1 MAVAQLEI
9 EVVGKLDKF
18 DYTIEE
24 ATKKLKEFTKIAST
38 SSKDQID
45 VFNRKI
51 QDLKDY
57 IKSLKEV
64 GLPDIVYKLGDDLSK
79 ANPTLD
85 QTNALIKKFK
95 DQAGSASK
103 NELPALNNEILK
115 LQQYASGLQKLG
127 LPNNLPDNT
136 KRSTTALT
144 SLNQVVQDLPFGFI
158 GIQNNIPN
166 LVQQFS
172 LLTKDSKGFK
182 NALVEVGNAISGPIG
197 LVAGVSLLTTG
208 LTALVQKY
216 GSLSTAFAEIF
227 GIQKSLTDLQGQY
240 NEELGKSIGASEAEK
255 ANLQSLAKIYLD
267 GNSTLNQRVGAYD
280 LLKKSYS
287 ELLPDIERET
297 KLTEEQTIAFRERI
311 KLLLQEISLEG
322 QKKALQN
329 LISKN
334 AEESFTTLNKV
345 SRAGFYDKLELL
357 FKGLFQ
363 NGLQAASA
371 ISIVGDT
378 FSKTNG
384 ETQFYTKLLDNVNLK
399 LSEVTKIINDATIA
413 EKKRQQAIKDAK
425 KFGEEKIKLEK
436 KLAEEILKAQQD
448 RFNREDNAF
457 QVLKNAYISTLTER
471 EQELYK
477 IQDDYENQRATLLR
491 ANIDDFASIE
501 EQKRIKI
508 QAVIDKFNKID
519 LDNEEKAAKER
530 LRIQEEIG
538 KSARNQFE
546 STFISKKGK
555 SEQEENAKAL
565 ENSYLSVGKAI
576 FSNVI
581 NPLNELFDV
590 ILSKGEKSW
599 QDFTNVVL
607 DSLKKLL
614 IKLAAAAAI
623 AVILSAISGGTS
635 NAAKGGVGFL
645 KAFGSILGV
654 NLGGKVANP
663 GFGGVNPGGMAM
675 AGSVNLVL
683 RGQDLVGSINRT
695 NSQLSRIG

>member
-1 MAVAQLEI
+1 MSDGQIKIKAQVEGLA
-9 EVVGKLDKF
+9 
-18 DYTIEE
+18 E
-24 ATKKLKEFTKIAST
+24 AAN
-38 SSKDQID
+38 QID
-45 VFNRKI
+45 NF
-51 QDLKDY
+51 
-57 IKSLKEV
+57 S
-64 GLPDIVYKLGDDLSK
+64 
-79 ANPTLD
+79 
-85 QTNALIKKFK
+85 
-95 DQAGSASK
+95 
-103 NELPALNNEILK
+103 
-115 LQQYASGLQKLG
+115 
-127 LPNNLPDNT
+127 
-136 KRSTTALT
+136 KRSQIALT

-172 LLTKDSKGFK
+172 LLSKESGGFK
-182 NALVEVGNAISGPIG
+182 NALVSLGNAISGPIG
-197 LVAGVSLLTTG
+197 LVAGVSLLTTV
-208 LTALVQKY
+208 LTTLVQKY
-216 GSLSTAFAEIF
+216 GSLSTAFKDIF
-227 GIQKSLTDLQGQY
+227 GVQKTVVDLQRQY
-240 NEELGKSIGASEAEK
+240 NEELSKSIGASEAEK

-267 GNSTLNQRVGAYD
+267 TNSTLNQRIGSYD

-287 ELLPDIERET
+287 EILPDIARET
-297 KLTEEQTIAFRERI
+297 ELTEEQSIAVKERI
-311 KLLLQEISLEG
+311 KLLLQEIGLKG
-322 QKKALQN
+322 QQQALQN
-329 LISKN
+329 LIAKNSEEYFKLNANISDGIDLFEGLGFIVKSVFQGNQNAVQTIANEFGKLSQESK
-334 AEESFTTLNKV
+334 
-345 SRAGFYDKLELL
+345 FYQSELDV
-357 FKGLFQ
+357 
-363 NGLQAASA
+363 
-371 ISIVGDT
+371 I
-378 FSKTNG
+378 
-384 ETQFYTKLLDNVNLK
+384 NLK
-399 LSEVTKIINDATIA
+399 LSEVTKIINDTTIA
-413 EKKRQQAIKDAK
+413 EKKRLQAQKDAK
-425 KFGEEKIKLEK
+425 KLAEDKIKLEK
-436 KLAEEILKAQQD
+436 KLAQEALKLQQD

-508 QAVIDKFNKID
+508 QAVIDKYNKID
-519 LDNEEKAAKER
+519 LDNEQKAAKER

-555 SEQEENAKAL
+555 LEQEENAKAL
-565 ENSYLSVGKAI
+565 ENSYLSVGRAI
-576 FSNVI
+576 FNNVI

-623 AVILSAISGGTS
+623 AVILSAISGGSS

-663 GFGGVNPGGMAM
+663 GFGGVNPSGMAM